1 MKSGNLIVDL
11 TFQFSL
17 DIIVYTDVLDEKRKW
32 KLSKQLFRSG
42 TSIGANVK
50 EAQFGESK
58 NDFIHKLKISEKEA
72 EETAYW
78 LLLCKKSKGYPDP
91 GKLLAD
97 IESIQRVLGKIICT
111 MKKNRSAA

>member
-17 DIIVYTDVLDEKRKW
+17 DIIVYTNLLDEKRKW
-32 KLSKQLFRSG
+32 SMSKQLFRSG
-42 TSIGANVK
+42 TSVGANVK
-50 EAQFGESK
+50 EAQFGEST

-72 EETAYW
+72 EETGYW
-78 LLLCKKSKGYPDP
+78 LLLCKQSKGYPDP

-97 IESIQRVLGKIICT
+97 VDNIKRILGKIICT
-111 MKKNRSAA
+111 TKKNRSAA